1 MPTDILIYAIIAG
14 FLVLWLRSLLG
25 TRRDDEPQQRN
36 PFEEQTGRPDR
47 AAEGRDEEMGADFG
61 GAQPRMAEPA
71 KPALDPEIMAR
82 INDKDVED
90 GLFRIS
96 LADRNFNI
104 EAFLDNAKEAF
115 ALIVEA
121 FAAGDRATLQDLLAQ
136 QVYEPFGDAIAA
148 REKRGET
155 VEKDVL
161 SVKEASIRKAW
172 MDKKM
177 AYITLRFVSTETSIT
192 RDKDGKL
199 IAGAP
204 GRVSEKIDVW
214 TFGRNT
220 KSGDP
225 RWFLYETAA
234 DTTYDKQ

>member
-1 MPTDILIYAIIAG
+1 MPTDILVYAIIAG
-14 FLVLWLRSLLG
+14 ALVLWLRSLLG
-25 TRRDDEPQQRN
+25 TRRDDDPQRPN
-36 PFEEQTGRPDR
+36 PFEAQGGEAGMGE
-47 AAEGRDEEMGADFG
+47 AEREMTLE
-61 GAQPRMAEPA
+61 PMPEPA
-71 KPALDPEIMAR
+71 KPALSPEIMAR

-121 FAAGDRATLQDLLAQ
+121 FANGERATLQDLLAQ
-136 QVYEPFGDAIAA
+136 QVYQPFSDAIDV
-148 REKRGET
+148 REKRGEKI
-155 VEKDVL
+155 EKDVL
-161 SVKEASIRKAW
+161 SVKDAAIRKAW

-177 AYITLRFVSTETSIT
+177 AYITLRFVSTETSVT
-192 RDKDGKL
+192 RDKDGQL
-199 IAGAP
+199 IDGAP
-204 GRVSEKIDVW
+204 GRVNEKIDVW

-234 DTTYDKQ
+234 DDAA